1 MKHSNLRF
9 RLYSIGNVNEWD
21 TTWIRNDWEMSIL
34 FMKHIL
40 YIQKKKIFYI
50 SVKKTISHTNPH
62 GTGSYPK
69 HSIKKTKQKPDIVQE

>member
-1 MKHSNLRF
+1 
-9 RLYSIGNVNEWD
+9 
-21 TTWIRNDWEMSIL
+21 
-34 FMKHIL
+34 MKHIL

-69 HSIKKTKQKPDIVQE
+69 HSIQKTKQKPDIVQE